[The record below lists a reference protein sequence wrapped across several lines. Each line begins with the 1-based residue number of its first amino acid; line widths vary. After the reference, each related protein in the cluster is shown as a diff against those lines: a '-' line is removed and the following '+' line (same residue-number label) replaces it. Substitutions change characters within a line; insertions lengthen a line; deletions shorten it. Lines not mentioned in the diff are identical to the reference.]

1 MSRARFARYGV
12 NKGVTE
18 ADYEIPNVTV
28 AQPTFL
34 EGNREALIAVV
45 LMSHTAH
52 IPSHRKPRRSASK
65 LALRAG
71 VAGGVLGT
79 IAVAGA
85 AGPANAEPVTET
97 IEMPTLGSLETGTGL
112 ASAVAASAEASQQE
126 ALDQSLQT
134 QENLALQKAAKEAK
148 KAKAEADR
156 KAAAEK
162 AEKARLKA
170 EAEAKAEQERKD
182 AQERASRTSERTQL
196 TSTSASGDS
205 SDSGSS
211 AGSGESQTQAP
222 SGSAAAIV
230 AFARAQVGD
239 SYVTGGTGPNSW
251 DCSGL
256 VQAAYRQAGID
267 LPRISYDQSSMGTS
281 VSLSNL
287 QPGDIL
293 YWGSRSGSYHVA
305 IYVGGGNYV
314 GAQNSSTGVVE
325 RSLDWD
331 MPSGAVRLL

>member
-1 MSRARFARYGV
+1 
-12 NKGVTE
+12 
-18 ADYEIPNVTV
+18 
-28 AQPTFL
+28 
-34 EGNREALIAVV
+34 
-45 LMSHTAH
+45 MSHTAH

-97 IEMPTLGSLETGTGL
+97 IEMPTLGSLDTAGL
-112 ASAVAASAEASQQE
+112 ASAVAASAETSQQE
-126 ALDQSLQT
+126 ALDQSLQA
-134 QENLALQKAAKEAK
+134 QENAALQKAAKEAK

-156 KAAAEK
+156 KAEAER
-162 AEKARLKA
+162 AEKARA
-170 EAEAKAEQERKD
+170 EAEAKAQAEQERKD
-182 AQERASRTSERTQL
+182 AEERASRDRARTQL
-196 TSTSASGDS
+196 STTSTTSSNTGSSVSGSDS
-205 SDSGSS
+205 NGSGSS
-211 AGSGESQTQAP
+211 SSDGGSSTGSSTETQAP
-222 SGSAAAIV
+222 SGTAAAIV

-239 SYVTGGTGPNSW
+239 AYVMGGTGPNSW

-256 VQAAYRQAGID
+256 VQAAYASAGID
-267 LPRISYDQSSMGTS
+267 LPRISGDQSSRGTS

-287 QPGDIL
+287 QPGDVL

-305 IYVGGGNYV
+305 IYVGGGKYI
-314 GAQNSSTGVVE
+314 GAQNPSTGVVE

-331 MPSGAVRLL
+331 TPSGAVRIL

>member
-1 MSRARFARYGV
+1 
-12 NKGVTE
+12 
-18 ADYEIPNVTV
+18 
-28 AQPTFL
+28 
-34 EGNREALIAVV
+34 
-45 LMSHTAH
+45 MSHTAH

-148 KAKAEADR
+148 TAKAEADR

-170 EAEAKAEQERKD
+170 EAEAKAEQERKE

-196 TSTSASGDS
+196 TSTSASDSS

-211 AGSGESQTQAP
+211 ADSGESETQAP

>member
-1 MSRARFARYGV
+1 
-12 NKGVTE
+12 
-18 ADYEIPNVTV
+18 
-28 AQPTFL
+28 
-34 EGNREALIAVV
+34 
-45 LMSHTAH
+45 MSHTAH

-97 IEMPTLGSLETGTGL
+97 IEMPTLGSLETGAGL

-126 ALDQSLQT
+126 ALDQSLAT
-134 QENLALQKAAKEAK
+134 QENAALQTAAKEAK
-148 KAKAEADR
+148 KARAEADR

-170 EAEAKAEQERKD
+170 ERERQERLEAEA
-182 AQERASRTSERTQL
+182 RASRTSTRTQL
-196 TSTSASGDS
+196 TSTTNS
-205 SDSGSS
+205 SDEGGSGSTG
-211 AGSGESQTQAP
+211 GSSSTDEPTTQAP
-222 SGSAAAIV
+222 TGSAAAIV
-230 AFARAQVGD
+230 AFARAQIGD
-239 SYVTGGTGPNSW
+239 SYVMGGTGPNSW

-267 LPRISYDQSSMGTS
+267 LPRISGDQSSMGTS

-305 IYVGGGNYV
+305 VYVGGGKYV
-314 GAQNSSTGVVE
+314 GAQNPSTGVVE

-331 MPSGAVRLL
+331 TPSGAVRIL